1 MLVNYQDCLTYLTA
15 LGHELRGVKFDL
27 VNMRHIAAALGH
39 PERKYPSVIV
49 AGTNGKGSTSAMLA
63 SILECSGYR
72 TGLYTSPHLV
82 RVNERIRVDGA
93 EMSDDSFA
101 LAFSE
106 VEAVVSSLLAA
117 GTLAT
122 TPSFFEFLTAT
133 AFVHF
138 ARQNVDFAVLEVGM
152 GGRLDA
158 TNIVEPELAI
168 ITNVELDHTQFLGN
182 THAEIAAEKAGV
194 IRAGKPVISGCTH
207 PDAIK
212 VVQRRVAELGA
223 ELFELPSFARVA
235 NARPDAGRYGFDLAV
250 NGTRFAHLKAAL
262 RGRFQVD
269 NASAAITAAW
279 RLRERGWKI
288 PDSAI
293 AEGLAR
299 TQWPGRLEVCGER
312 PLTLL
317 DGAHNPAAARV
328 VVEYVRSELA
338 GRPLAL
344 VYASM
349 RDKAVEEIAQLLF
362 PCAAQIYLTQT
373 TQPRAATPDEI
384 LSRVQARLSA
394 SKTIVEPDPMRA
406 LTAARRAVPAEGVVL
421 ACGSL
426 FLVGAIKQALQ
437 SSATVS
443 SPIRD

>member
-1 MLVNYQDCLTYLTA
+1 MTYQDCLARLAA
-15 LGHELRGVKFDL
+15 LGYELRGVKFDL

-39 PERKYPSVIV
+39 PERRYRSVIV

-63 SILECSGYR
+63 SILERSAFR

-82 RVNERIRVDGA
+82 RVNERIRVNGS
-93 EMSDDSFA
+93 EISDEDFA
-101 LAFSE
+101 LAFSDVE
-106 VEAVVSSLLAA
+106 VAVTRLVAG
-117 GTLAT
+117 GTLAA

-138 ARQNVDFAVLEVGM
+138 ARQNLDFAVLEVGM

-194 IRAGKPVISGCTH
+194 IRSGKPVISGCTH
-207 PDAIK
+207 PGAVE
-212 VVQRRVAELGA
+212 VVRQQAAALGA
-223 ELFELPSFARVA
+223 ELFELPGLARAA
-235 NARPDAGRYGFDLAV
+235 NPHPDLGRYGFDLAV

-262 RGRFQVD
+262 PGRFQVN
-269 NASAAITAAW
+269 NASAAVAAAW
-279 RLRERGWKI
+279 KLRESGWRI
-288 PDSAI
+288 PDSAV
-293 AEGLAR
+293 AEGIAR
-299 TQWPGRLEVCGER
+299 TKWPGRLEACGER

-317 DGAHNPAAARV
+317 DGAHNPAAARAL
-328 VVEYVRSELA
+328 VEYVRTELE

-349 RDKAVEEIAQLLF
+349 RDKAIEEIADLLF

-373 TQPRAATPDEI
+373 AQPRAATPDEI
-384 LSRVQARLSA
+384 LSRVGARLPA
-394 SKTIVEPDPMRA
+394 SKILAEPDPIQA
-406 LTAARRAVPAEGVVL
+406 LAAARRAVSTDGVVL
-421 ACGSL
+421 AAGSL
-426 FLVGAIKQALQ
+426 FLVGAIKQALD
-437 SSATVS
+437 SSTS
-443 SPIRD
+443 DGSPIRD

>member
-1 MLVNYQDCLTYLTA
+1 MLVNYQDCLAYLAA

-39 PERKYPSVIV
+39 PERRYPSVIV

-82 RVNERIRVDGA
+82 RVNERIRVNGA
-93 EMSDDSFA
+93 EISCDDFA

-106 VEAVVSSLLAA
+106 VEAAVSGLAAA
-117 GTLAT
+117 GTLAA

-158 TNIVEPELAI
+158 TNIVEPELAV
-168 ITNVELDHTQFLGN
+168 ITNVELDHMQFLGN

-194 IRAGKPVISGCTH
+194 MRAGKPIISGCTH
-207 PDAIK
+207 LDA
-212 VVQRRVAELGA
+212 VVVVRQRAAMLGA

-235 NARPDAGRYGFDLAV
+235 NVRVDAGRFGFDLAV
-250 NGTRFAHLKAAL
+250 DGTRFAHLKAAL

-269 NASAAITAAW
+269 NASAAITAVW
-279 RLRERGWKI
+279 KLRERGWKI
-288 PDSAI
+288 SDAAI
-293 AEGLAR
+293 AEGIAR
-299 TQWPGRLEVCGER
+299 TNWPGRLEVCGER

-317 DGAHNPAAARV
+317 DGAHNPAAARAV
-328 VVEYVRSELA
+328 AEYVRTELES
-338 GRPLAL
+338 RPLAL

-349 RDKAVEEIAQLLF
+349 RDKAIEEIADLLF

-373 TQPRAATPDEI
+373 SQPRAATPDEI
-384 LSRVQARLSA
+384 LSRVEARLPA
-394 SKTIVEPDPMRA
+394 SKIVVERDPVRA
-406 LTAARRAVPAEGVVL
+406 LAAARRSVPADGAVL
-421 ACGSL
+421 AAGSL
-426 FLVGAIKQALQ
+426 FLVGAIKQALELNT
-437 SSATVS
+437 SGD
-443 SPIRD
+443 SPICD